1 MLEWCNEAISN
12 LPHWSLY
19 NIYTSIDSAEFDN
32 DLKKLERLSFALEK
46 EGSLELYDE
55 ASAIA
60 INLDAY
66 VSALLSVDSAKET
79 RET

>member
-1 MLEWCNEAISN
+1 MLEWYIEAISN
-12 LPHWSLY
+12 LPHWSLD
-19 NIYTSIDSAEFDN
+19 NIYTSIDSAEFDD
-32 DLKKLERLSFALEK
+32 DLKKLERLGWPFEK
-46 EGSLELYDE
+46 LSLLDYDE